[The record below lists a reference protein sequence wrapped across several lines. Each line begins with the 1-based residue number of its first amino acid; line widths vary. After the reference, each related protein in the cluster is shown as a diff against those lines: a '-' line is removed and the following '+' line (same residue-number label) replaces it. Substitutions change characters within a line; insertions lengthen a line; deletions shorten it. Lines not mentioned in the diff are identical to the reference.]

1 MKIRDIFRYVLS
13 VSAFVGGLAGAAP
26 TIAATPEYGEF
37 NYPDALHTWSVNA
50 WKISALS
57 GHVCVAIVH
66 VQLGPPKNFWGFK
79 VTDGSDVTMFFGPID
94 NARPQTVQIEYN
106 DAGPISYAASIDAT
120 TGFDGYAIPIKLEDL
135 WAFQDELF
143 FDAYTGGN
151 KVFWSG
157 TKVMGK
163 VALALEKCDTWQQAH

>member
-1 MKIRDIFRYVLS
+1 M
-13 VSAFVGGLAGAAP
+13 AGAVRHWFRALAVLGAVLI
-26 TIAATPEYGEF
+26 TSSTNAATPEYGEF
-37 NYPDALHTWSVNA
+37 KYPDALHTWSVNA
-50 WKISALS
+50 WTISALP

-79 VTDGSDVTMFFGPID
+79 VTDGLDVTMFFGPIE

-106 DAGPISYAASIDAT
+106 DDGPVSYAASIEAT
-120 TGFDGYAIPIKLEDL
+120 TGFDGYVIPIKLEDL

-163 VALALEKCDTWQQAH
+163 VAQALEKCDNWQQAH